1 MLFINT
7 FYIHFL
13 NTELTLYLVVKFVK
27 FRLNYKLYPLTLS
40 KIHFSPLISL
50 LFNLIFSFSIL
61 FNLVL
66 SLVSVKI

>member
-13 NTELTLYLVVKFVK
+13 TPELTLYLVVKFVK
-27 FRLNYKLYPLTLS
+27 FRLHYKLYPLTLS

-50 LFNLIFSFSIL
+50 LFNLIF
-61 FNLVL
+61 
-66 SLVSVKI
+66 